1 MQLYSAGFNE
11 DQGLQKA
18 IPVSNLHGFFAQPC
32 AETGLA
38 GILAL
43 YRKID
48 ELTLLKSRK
57 EWAGH
62 VLRPQLQL
70 LQGKD
75 VIMLGTGTIA
85 MAICELLAG
94 FQCKVELYGRSH
106 PEARLRSLP
115 QLLERSEER
124 RVGKECVSTC
134 RSRWS
139 PDN

>member
-1 MQLYSAGFNE
+1 MREFAASTYVDGNPPSKWLEKKEIRVQWMQLYSAGFNE
-11 DQGLQKA
+11 YQGLQKA

-32 AETGLA
+32 AETVLA

-70 LQGKD
+70 LQDRKSTR
-75 VIMLGTGTIA
+75 LNS
-85 MAICELLAG
+85 
-94 FQCKVELYGRSH
+94 SH
-106 PEARLRSLP
+106 
-115 QLLERSEER
+115 
-124 RVGKECVSTC
+124 
-134 RSRWS
+134 
-139 PDN
+139 

>member
-1 MQLYSAGFNE
+1 MREFAASTYVDGNPPSKWLEKKEIRVQWMQLYSAGFNE
-11 DQGLQKA
+11 YQGLQKA

-32 AETGLA
+32 AETVLA

-70 LQGKD
+70 LNGKA

-94 FQCKVELYGRSH
+94 LDRKSTRLNSSH
-106 PEARLRSLP
+106 
-115 QLLERSEER
+115 
-124 RVGKECVSTC
+124 
-134 RSRWS
+134 
-139 PDN
+139 

>member
-1 MQLYSAGFNE
+1 MREFAASTYVYGNPPSNWLEKKEIRVQVMQLYSAGFNE
-11 DQGLQKA
+11 YQGLQKA

-32 AETGLA
+32 AETVLA

-70 LQGKD
+70 LHGKD
-75 VIMLGTGTIA
+75 EIMLGTGPIA

-94 FQCKVELYGRSH
+94 FQCKVEIGRASW
-106 PEARLRSLP
+106 R
-115 QLLERSEER
+115 ERGSQ
-124 RVGKECVSTC
+124 
-134 RSRWS
+134 
-139 PDN
+139 